1 MKIYYLI
8 TESEVIAGKS
18 QTEGTSSI
26 HQSLR
31 SERLRF
37 PCNDRVD
44 EVNKLLIIWPF
55 HYGPEP
61 GINENQQLHGQK
73 IT

>member
-8 TESEVIAGKS
+8 NESEVIAGKS
-18 QTEGTSSI
+18 QTEAMSSI

-61 GINENQQLHGQK
+61 GINENQQLHGQR